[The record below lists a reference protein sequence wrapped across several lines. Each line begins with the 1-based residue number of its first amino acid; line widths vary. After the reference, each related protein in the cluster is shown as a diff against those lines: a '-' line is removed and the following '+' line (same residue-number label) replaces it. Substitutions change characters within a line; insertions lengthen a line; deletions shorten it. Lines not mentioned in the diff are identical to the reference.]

1 MDEYNLKE
9 LEALELQL
17 SEEDE
22 QMLAEVAEL
31 SKNMPKD
38 KDILSDLIDA
48 SIKGS
53 MNYIDSFIDITEI
66 GDYHKN
72 PQSMRNNDKTTIKY
86 HDTREQKFKE
96 DNQYRTLFEARYS
109 PYSKDAVKDNSK
121 MSDAG
126 RVTLK
131 EYETEYKNRVKT
143 IDEHKGSNNANTHE
157 SMVSLSGLESYRFG
171 PKVSS
176 YTPDE
181 YLQKYNDA
189 GCPNLKKEDWIR
201 KVNFTH
207 FDNEMYKEFGFNSPK
222 EFRDWRE
229 ENKFIIHEGPD
240 GMFLVPSDVHDLK
253 RHGGQKSQIQKLLKG
268 EISKEE
274 YEEWE
279 QKAKRERQI
288 QELKVR
294 GTRAAI
300 GAVKGSAIAIGK
312 QIIVILAQE
321 IKEEFI
327 HREEQI
333 CSFIDHIKNVF
344 LNWYKRLKEEW
355 KNIAKDF
362 GSNLVG
368 SIVTEGLNA
377 IVDFL
382 LHSFKN
388 VAKMI
393 RLMLNSIIR
402 ALKIICNGRLPW
414 EERLFEALK
423 ILAAGMT
430 AFIGLGLNEAIT
442 DFLCTS
448 IPPIA
453 GIAPFIADALVGFI
467 SCVMS
472 SVVLCMFDRYKAS
485 LRLKNEDLQI
495 QLLNIQFV
503 GNSVA
508 HALISATRARVL
520 IAQTTEMVRQELISI
535 AENNSEIEVYIDKI
549 RESKK
554 RLRAAHKEI
563 DDLHQNIEK
572 TQIALHLERE
582 NSRKAI
588 DNKLNNLPK

>member
-1 MDEYNLKE
+1 MDDYNLKE
-9 LEALELQL
+9 LEDIEFQL

-22 QMLAEVAEL
+22 KMLAEVEEL
-31 SKNMPKD
+31 SKSIPQD
-38 KDILSDLIDA
+38 KDLLSDLIDA

-53 MNYIDSFIDITEI
+53 MNYVDSFIDITEI
-66 GDYHKN
+66 GDYQKN
-72 PQSMRNNDKTTIKY
+72 SQSMRDNDETTIKY
-86 HDTREQKFKE
+86 HDTREQELKE

-109 PYSKDAVKDNSK
+109 PYSKDSVKNNSK
-121 MSDAG
+121 MSDMG

-143 IDEHKGSNNANTHE
+143 IDKHKGSNNANTHE

-207 FDNEMYKEFGFNSPK
+207 FDNEMYKEFGFSSPK

-240 GMFLVPSDVHDLK
+240 GMFLVPSDVHDLE
-253 RHGGQKSQIQKLLKG
+253 RHGGQKSQIQKYLKG
-268 EISKEE
+268 EITKEE
-274 YEEWE
+274 YDEWE
-279 QKAKRERQI
+279 KIAKRERQI

-300 GAVKGSAIAIGK
+300 GAVKGGAIAISK
-312 QIIVILAQE
+312 QLIVILAQE

-327 HREEQI
+327 HRKEQV
-333 CSFIDHIKNVF
+333 CSFIDHIKNV
-344 LNWYKRLKEEW
+344 LQNWCKRLKEEW
-355 KNIAKDF
+355 KNIAKNV
-362 GSNLVG
+362 GSNVAG
-368 SIVTEGLNA
+368 SIAMEGLNA

-402 ALKIICNGRLPW
+402 ALKIVFDGNRPW

-430 AFIGLGLNEAIT
+430 ALIGLGLNEVIADFIT
-442 DFLCTS
+442 TS
-448 IPPIA
+448 IPVLA
-453 GIAPFIADALVGFI
+453 GVAPFIADALSGFV

-472 SVVLCMFDRYKAS
+472 SVVLCLFDRFKA
-485 LRLKNEDLQI
+485 KLQI
-495 QLLNIQFV
+495 TSQKLRIDLLNTKMIYTSSSLALVSSIKTGHIV
-503 GNSVA
+503 GSTLDSAGRSFNEMGEKSNRIKQNLKDGENVIREA
-508 HALISATRARVL
+508 ENRAEHVSNRISAL
-520 IAQTTEMVRQELISI
+520 LEEDD
-535 AENNSEIEVYIDKI
+535 NNE
-549 RESKK
+549 
-554 RLRAAHKEI
+554 
-563 DDLHQNIEK
+563 
-572 TQIALHLERE
+572 
-582 NSRKAI
+582 
-588 DNKLNNLPK
+588 